1 MDKFMNKI
9 NKMNDFKTWH
19 VKEPFE
25 DHVGPFYYKI
35 ENGKPI
41 AAFEYKDYHT
51 NSIGS
56 LHGGMI
62 MSFTDY
68 ALFIIGHKHT
78 SVSNYVTISCSTDF
92 LKASFKKGLVF
103 SSGDIVKVTNSLLF
117 LKGKIFNDEGVIA
130 SFNGVLKKIN

>member
-1 MDKFMNKI
+1 MNSLKNVKTANFFEI
-9 NKMNDFKTWH
+9 NSFKDLEKNICH
-19 VKEPFE
+19 VNNNGILKTSEFGY
-25 DHVGPFYYKI
+25 DGKGQYKI

-62 MSFTDY
+62 MSFADY
-68 ALFIIGHKHT
+68 ALFIIGHKLT

-92 LKASFKKGLVF
+92 LKASFKKW
-103 SSGDIVKVTNSLLF
+103 
-117 LKGKIFNDEGVIA
+117 
-130 SFNGVLKKIN
+130 